1 MILNDKEITELCSVY
16 PPMIESFV
24 DAKLNYSMYDDFT
37 SVPSYGLGSFSYDV
51 RLARNFKVMKTRP
64 HFIFNDSSKKHID
77 LTHSLPTVGL
87 WDVYSDVCRI
97 TIPPHGFALG
107 TTIERL
113 NVPDDIYITCMAKS
127 TLARCGLMAHV
138 TPIENGWSGYV
149 TIELSNMTSYP
160 MIVPS
165 EIGIMALI
173 FNKGNKPLKTY
184 NSDRSGKYQNQ
195 PQFPVEGKL

>member
-1 MILNDKEITELCSVY
+1 
-16 PPMIESFV
+16 
-24 DAKLNYSMYDDFT
+24 
-37 SVPSYGLGSFSYDV
+37 
-51 RLARNFKVMKTRP
+51 MKTKP
-64 HFIFNDSSKKHID
+64 YFVFNDSSKKHID
-77 LTHSLPTVGL
+77 LREKTPTGGL
-87 WDVYSDVCRI
+87 WDVYNDVDHI
-97 TIPPHGFALG
+97 TIPPYGFALG
-107 TTIERL
+107 TTVERL
-113 NVPDDIYITCMAKS
+113 NVPADIYITCMAKS

-173 FNKGNKPLKTY
+173 FNKGGYPLTTYTSNK
-184 NSDRSGKYQNQ
+184 SGKYQNQ